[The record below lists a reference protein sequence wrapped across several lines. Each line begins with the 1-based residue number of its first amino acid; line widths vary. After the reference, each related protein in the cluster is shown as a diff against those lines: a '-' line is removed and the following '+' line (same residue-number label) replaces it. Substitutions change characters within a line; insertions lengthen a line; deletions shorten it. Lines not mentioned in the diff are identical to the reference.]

1 MIRTTRRDM
10 VVVVKTRRGGRLS
23 KRGRSNL
30 SIPSVSMRTPN
41 FHTFKHSRQDA
52 HFNVELRLR
61 SKRRR
66 GEVDEEGKIRTNF
79 VLFWPPMFWQT
90 KRKRIEGRDF
100 NPSFDDG
107 TRGWQATTNLLIQ
120 RHNCLLGRED
130 ENEIYYRARVNGTPF
145 ALHVKVAIN

>member
-1 MIRTTRRDM
+1 M
-10 VVVVKTRRGGRLS
+10 VKTRRGGRLS

-30 SIPSVSMRTPN
+30 SIRSVSMRTPN
-41 FHTFKHSRQDA
+41 FHAFKHSRQDA

-66 GEVDEEGKIRTNF
+66 GEEDEEGKIRTNF
-79 VLFWPPMFWQT
+79 VSFRQWQT

-100 NPSFDDG
+100 NPSFNDA
-107 TRGWQATTNLLIQ
+107 TRGWQAATNLLIQ

-130 ENEIYYRARVNGTPF
+130 ENEIYIEPGSTVHPLRYA
-145 ALHVKVAIN
+145 